1 MQSADIIIIGG
12 GIMGCST
19 AMHLAQ
25 RGQSVILLERDVSGA
40 QASGVNAGGV
50 RRLLRDTREIPLS
63 LASLKLWYQM
73 ESLVG
78 SDCGFQPCGQLS
90 LAENDEEMHNLEERV
105 NLLKSLG
112 YSHEELLDKKQLRHI
127 VPNVASHCVGGLY
140 CPEDGYAEPYK
151 TTRAF
156 FNKAKQLGAR
166 LLEHHPVS
174 SIERTAGKWI
184 AVAGDKRFSAP
195 VIVNSAGAWGAH
207 FAEMVGDYTP
217 LYKKVSV
224 MTVTARTARFLKP
237 VVLLEGRK
245 LSLKQMANGT
255 VVIGGGHD
263 GKFDKETEKASIVFS
278 ELKTMAQIV
287 TDIFPFLK
295 PVPIVRHWP
304 GIIGR
309 LPDNIPV
316 IGPSQNVTDF
326 YHVFGFSGHGFQLGP
341 IMGQVLSE
349 LILDGRPSI
358 PIDSFL
364 INRFS
369 ITRAASPS

>member
-1 MQSADIIIIGG
+1 MQSADVLIIGG
-12 GIMGCST
+12 GIVGCST
-19 AMHLAQ
+19 ALHLAK
-25 RGQSVILLERDVSGA
+25 RGRSVILLERDVSGG

-50 RRLLRDTREIPLS
+50 RRLLRDPREIPLS
-63 LASLKLWYQM
+63 LASLELWYRM

-90 LAENDEEMHNLEERV
+90 LAENEDEMHIFEDRV

-112 YSHEELLDKKQLRHI
+112 YSHEKIVDKVQLRRI
-127 VPNVASHCVGGLY
+127 VPHVASHCVGGLY
-140 CPEDGYAEPYK
+140 CPEDGSAEPFK

-156 FNKAKQLGAR
+156 FNKARQLGAQCW
-166 LLEHHPVS
+166 ENHPVS
-174 SIERTAGKWI
+174 TFERTGSKWV
-184 AVAGDKRFSAP
+184 AVVGDQRFSAP
-195 VIVNSAGAWGAH
+195 VLVNAAGAWGGH
-207 FAEMVGDYTP
+207 FAEMVGDDAP

-224 MTVTARTARFLKP
+224 MTVTARAAKFLKP

-263 GKFDKETEKASIVFS
+263 GKLDKETEKASIVLS

-287 TDIFPFLK
+287 ADIFPFLK

-309 LPDNIPV
+309 LPDNIPI
-316 IGPSQNVTDF
+316 IGPSQNATDF
-326 YHVFGFSGHGFQLGP
+326 YHAFGFSGHGFQLGP
-341 IMGQVLSE
+341 IIGQVLSE

-358 PIDSFL
+358 PLDAFHL
-364 INRFS
+364 DRFIAVS
-369 ITRAASPS
+369 K

>member
-1 MQSADIIIIGG
+1 MQSADILIIGG
-12 GIMGCST
+12 GIVGCST
-19 AMHLAQ
+19 AMHLAE
-25 RGQSVILLERDVSGA
+25 RGQSVILLERDVSGG

-50 RRLLRDTREIPLS
+50 RRLLRDPREIPLS
-63 LASLKLWYQM
+63 LASQKLWHQM

-105 NLLKSLG
+105 KLLNSLG
-112 YSHEELLDKKQLRHI
+112 YSHEKLVDKKLLGQI
-127 VPNVASHCVGGLY
+127 APNVASHCVGGLY
-140 CPEDGYAEPYK
+140 CPEDGSAEPYK

-156 FNKAKQLGAR
+156 FNKAKQLGAQ
-166 LLEHHPVS
+166 LLEHHPVT
-174 SIERTAGKWI
+174 SIERTTGQWVAE
-184 AVAGDKRFSAP
+184 AGDKRFSAP
-195 VIVNSAGAWGAH
+195 LIVNAAGAWGVH
-207 FAEMVGDYTP
+207 FAEMVDDYAP

-224 MTVTARTARFLKP
+224 MTVTARVARFLDP

-255 VVIGGGHD
+255 VLIGGGHD
-263 GKFDKETEKASIVFS
+263 GKFDKETEKASILLS
-278 ELKTMAQIV
+278 ELKPMAQIV

-316 IGPSQNVTDF
+316 IGPSQKATDF
-326 YHVFGFSGHGFQLGP
+326 FHAFGCSGHGFQLGP
-341 IMGQVLSE
+341 IIGQVLSE
-349 LILDGRPSI
+349 LVLDGRSSI

-364 INRFS
+364 IDRF
-369 ITRAASPS
+369 TKVQN